1 MIGSGGREHALVR
14 ALRTDPAVTEL
25 ACAPGNAGIA
35 AEVPTFDLNLGDPRA
50 VADAADA
57 FDADLTVIGPEGPLV
72 AGAADE
78 IRGRGRAVFGP
89 SAAAARLEGSKS
101 FAKAVMHAAGV
112 PTGASVSATDLSQA
126 EAALDRF
133 GAPYVVKDDGLAA
146 GKGVVVTDN
155 RLVAIAHADA
165 CLSRENGAVV
175 IEEYLDGPEV
185 SLFLICDGRRVL
197 PLLPAQDFKRA
208 LDGDAGANT
217 GGMGAYSPLPWAPVS
232 LVDEVVNR
240 VAQPVIDEMAAR
252 GTPFVGLLYAGLAV
266 TSSGLKVIEFNA
278 RFGDP
283 ETQPVLTLLD
293 APLGQILLAAAEG
306 DLTRAPALSW
316 RDGSAVIVVLAA
328 EGYPGTPT
336 VMDTINGL
344 DEANALAGVHVAHA
358 GTQLDGDRIVS
369 SGGRVL
375 GVVGTGS
382 DLTEAR
388 ERAYSGINLIAL
400 RGGHFRTDIAE
411 AAAAG
416 DTPSQTTIPSE
427 AE

>member
-14 ALRTDPAVTEL
+14 ALQQDPAVTAL

-35 AEVPTFDLNLGDPRA
+35 AEVPTFAVDMTDPGA

-57 FDADLTVIGPEGPLV
+57 FDADLTVIGPEVPLV

-101 FAKAVMHAAGV
+101 FAKAVMTAAGV
-112 PTGASVSATDLSQA
+112 PTGASVSATDLTQA

-133 GAPYVVKDDGLAA
+133 GPPYVVKDDGLAA

-165 CLSRENGAVV
+165 CLSREDGAVV

-185 SLFLICDGRRVL
+185 SLFLISDGQRVL

-217 GGMGAYSPLPWAPVS
+217 GGMGAYAPLPWAPED
-232 LVDEVVNR
+232 LVDEVVAR
-240 VAQPVIDEMAAR
+240 VALPVIAELARR
-252 GTPFVGLLYAGLAV
+252 GTPFVGLLYAGLAI
-266 TSSGLKVIEFNA
+266 TGDGLKVIEFNA

-283 ETQPVLTLLD
+283 ETQPVLSLLD
-293 APLGQILLAAAEG
+293 APLGQILMAAAEG

-316 RDGSAVIVVLAA
+316 HQGSAVIVVMAA

-336 VMDTINGL
+336 VMDVIDGL
-344 DEANALAGVHVAHA
+344 AEAAALAGVHVTHA
-358 GTQLDGDRIVS
+358 GTQLADGAIVS

-375 GVVGTGS
+375 GVVGNGAT
-382 DLTEAR
+382 LAEAR
-388 ERAYSGINLIAL
+388 ERAYAGVDLISL
-400 RGGHFRTDIAE
+400 RGAHFRTDIA
-411 AAAAG
+411 AAAAAPVG
-416 DTPSQTTIPSE
+416 AATE
-427 AE
+427 AEDDR